1 MHRIQKVGFI
11 NKIEYLFKVKKYLK
25 SLIFIGFEKWL
36 VKSTKVKFRETLKGL
51 M

>member
-1 MHRIQKVGFI
+1 
-11 NKIEYLFKVKKYLK
+11 
-25 SLIFIGFEKWL
+25 LIFSDFEKWL